1 MGLDHHQ
8 VPSGYFIA
16 DSYLY
21 LDLLLK
27 KKLFKPVPPNTR
39 TDMAGSEAVRG
50 KKLLGA
56 LRFLWRSS
64 PQGAHDAR
72 LVDLKQYIRS
82 SPRRVPALCLQKSFS
97 IFMTHEKI
105 RHICSDKQ
113 WTINLSI
120 KFMPYPLCLHS
131 PEVGMAPS
139 SDNEE
144 EPVAPAK
151 DDASASEA
159 GAVLGQGGLYV

>member
-1 MGLDHHQ
+1 M
-8 VPSGYFIA
+8 PSGYFIA
-16 DSYLY
+16 DSFLY

-82 SPRRVPALCLQKSFS
+82 SPRRVPALCLQISFSIS
-97 IFMTHEKI
+97 IFMTHEKMF
-105 RHICSDKQ
+105 RHICSDDQ
-113 WTINLSI
+113 WTVNLTI
-120 KFMPYPLCLHS
+120 KLVPYLLCLHA

-144 EPVAPAK
+144 EPVAPAIV
-151 DDASASEA
+151 DDGSDSGA

>member
-27 KKLFKPVPPNTR
+27 KKLFKPDPPMTR
-39 TDMAGSEAVRG
+39 TDMAGCEGVRG

-82 SPRRVPALCLQKSFS
+82 SPRRLPALCLQISFS
-97 IFMTHEKI
+97 TFMTHEENTKLC
-105 RHICSDKQ
+105 RHIC
-113 WTINLSI
+113 
-120 KFMPYPLCLHS
+120 
-131 PEVGMAPS
+131 
-139 SDNEE
+139 
-144 EPVAPAK
+144 
-151 DDASASEA
+151 
-159 GAVLGQGGLYV
+159 